1 MLVGVRAEVTE
12 EIAEPAIE
20 QVGDVVVGFIGQ
32 HEQRPGKPERSER
45 EREESLIGEVQT
57 KRGKEPLLTF

>member
-45 EREESLIGEVQT
+45 EGR
-57 KRGKEPLLTF
+57 KFN